1 MTVPNSSRILI
12 IGYGNPA
19 RRDDGIGPCLADS
32 LPVDVPGVSV
42 RSQHSVM
49 IEDAATAAAFDVVI
63 FVDASISAPEPFL
76 FERVSPEPAAAASS
90 HHVSPE
96 LIIHLAETMYAANLT
111 GYLLAVR
118 GYEFDGY
125 GEQLSPR
132 AIENMEAARDFLL
145 TQLSERRFSAKS

>member
-1 MTVPNSSRILI
+1 MRILI

-32 LPVDVPGVSV
+32 LPADIPGVSV

-63 FVDASISAPEPFL
+63 FVDASISAPEPFA
-76 FERVSPEPAAAASS
+76 FETINPEPEGAASS

-96 LIIHLAETMYAANLT
+96 LIVHLAGTMYAANLT

-118 GYEFDGY
+118 GYDFDGF
-125 GEQLSPR
+125 GEQLSPK
-132 AIENMEAARDFLL
+132 AAANMEASRDFLL
-145 TQLSERRFSAKS
+145 TQLTERRFSAQS